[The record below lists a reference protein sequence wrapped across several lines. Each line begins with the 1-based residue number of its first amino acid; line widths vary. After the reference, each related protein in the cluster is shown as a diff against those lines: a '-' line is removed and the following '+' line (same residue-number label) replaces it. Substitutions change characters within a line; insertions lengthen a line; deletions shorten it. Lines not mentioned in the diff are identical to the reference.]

1 MKAFSLSSRRI
12 VASLLI
18 AKILFDAAFTALR
31 ALDTAA
37 IIVAA
42 SAIVACTLLAAVAVR
57 STPHSGLELLAFI
70 VAALVISVSWGAAP
84 VALGVLTHLPALV
97 AAVAFGTMAL
107 MLRTIAAL
115 ERTKNR
121 Q

>member
-1 MKAFSLSSRRI
+1 MQAFYLSSRRI
-12 VASLLI
+12 IASLLI
-18 AKILFDAAFTALR
+18 ASILFDAAFSALR

-37 IIVAA
+37 IIVMAD
-42 SAIVACTLLAAVAVR
+42 AIVACPLLAAVAAR
-57 STPHSGLELLAFI
+57 STPHSGLELLAFV

-97 AAVAFGTMAL
+97 AAVAFATMAL
-107 MLRTIAAL
+107 MLRTITAM